1 MTALGTDYLDYLVA
15 ALLGALV
22 GAAELV
28 SRYRDTSTGAL
39 KSWAGLTYIAINAT
53 ASTVALLVA
62 VGFRWDFGMDPFE
75 SEQLLRWV
83 RVAATGL
90 GAMAIFRSALL
101 TRRIGDVDVP
111 IGPAAILSV
120 ILDAADRQVDRQRA
134 QVIAKEAKRLMAG
147 LDYARARD
155 ALATTGLVALQNIS
169 GEDQGRLA
177 DKLRALD
184 DPKLA
189 AFAKLQA
196 LGEVL
201 VQTFGPELVDEL
213 VKAMRADLLTTAQ
226 SGSSTATLSAAPAAP
241 PLIQR

>member
-1 MTALGTDYLDYLVA
+1 
-15 ALLGALV
+15 
-22 GAAELV
+22 
-28 SRYRDTSTGAL
+28 
-39 KSWAGLTYIAINAT
+39 
-53 ASTVALLVA
+53 
-62 VGFRWDFGMDPFE
+62 MDPVE

-83 RVAATGL
+83 RVVATGL

-134 QVIAKEAKRLMAG
+134 QVIAKEARRLMAG
-147 LDYARARD
+147 LDYARASD
-155 ALATTGLVALQNIS
+155 ALATTGLVALQNMS

-177 DKLRALD
+177 DKLRALE

-201 VQTFGPELVDEL
+201 VQTFGPELVEEL
-213 VKAMRADLLTTAQ
+213 VTSMKADLLTSSQ
-226 SGSSTATLSAAPAAP
+226 SGGSTVPPTTLPASPPPAP
-241 PLIQR
+241 R